1 MGVFVG
7 NFLGLIVV
15 LTAVGFG
22 YGSLEKASLIYLGIA
37 YGLWLMFLITD
48 LATRPKEDAPFC
60 QTLEMQERMVYRR
73 YHTAIDFPLA
83 GHVYAGLLNFLRVAG
98 LIWAGLCAWK
108 GFYAEA
114 AGAFLLFIV
123 TASLIHRNNPW
134 MFLGQQANVVGMDA
148 NPKRV
153 DVPSSNGLSGHLVRR
168 WNTWLVGP
176 IPDIL
181 RFHGQGCP
189 FTCIAGLARG
199 RCR

>member
-15 LTAVGFG
+15 LSAVGFG

-48 LATRPKEDAPFC
+48 LATRPKEEAPFC

-108 GFYAEA
+108 GLYAEA
-114 AGAFLLFIV
+114 AGAFLLFIM

-134 MFLGQQANVVGMDA
+134 MFLGQQANKGHPRAQAELALLQQVLEG
-148 NPKRV
+148 RHGR
-153 DVPSSNGLSGHLVRR
+153 SSNTEES
-168 WNTWLVGP
+168 TGP
-176 IPDIL
+176 
-181 RFHGQGCP
+181 
-189 FTCIAGLARG
+189 
-199 RCR
+199 